1 MNQVFSAVKR
11 LFTLALAGMLA
22 LFAVACSS
30 GAQAAMPGS
39 REPNP
44 PGQAQPYEGG
54 MNNFNDVPTDRV
66 NTKGAQAKA
75 KALKDRVQRNIDE
88 KRIDSTEQ
96 YVENYRSGTP
106 LGERTA
112 RIGNDI
118 RRGAENVADDVQD
131 ITTRG
136 ADRAGQNLENAKANT
151 KAAGRDL
158 ANDAKATADRASN
171 TLKSKANQAE
181 RALD

>member
-1 MNQVFSAVKR
+1 MNQVFSALKR
-11 LFTLALAGMLA
+11 IFTVALVSVLALLT
-22 LFAVACSS
+22 VACDS
-30 GAQAAMPGS
+30 GAQAALPGG

-66 NTKGAQAKA
+66 DIGGTQSKA

-96 YVENYRSGTP
+96 YVDNYRSGTP

-112 RIGNDI
+112 RFGNDI
-118 RRGAENVADDVQD
+118 RRGAENVADDVQGVGA
-131 ITTRG
+131 RG
-136 ADRAGQNLENAKANT
+136 ADRAGQAVENAKANT
-151 KAAGRDL
+151 KEAADKA
-158 ANDAKATADRASN
+158 ANTAKT
-171 TLKSKANQAE
+171 KANQAGRAAD
-181 RALD
+181 RALDNVD